1 MSPLTKQIYTF
12 ADTFQKLHSS
22 TNWKM
27 LDLLLPNIIK
37 LFGYL
42 MKVIPE
48 EGRVH

>member
-1 MSPLTKQIYTF
+1 MNTLTKQIYSF
-12 ADTFQKLHSS
+12 ADTFQKLNSS

-27 LDLLLPNIIK
+27 LDLLLPDAFK

-48 EGRVH
+48 VRRVH